1 MFKKRGIL
9 VAFMC
14 CSLLSIG
21 QSVDSVYRQLHIDT
35 SYAYF
40 QFYQDSIGKQLL
52 QHFENTGQEKLV
64 IFHYGG
70 SHIQAERPTT
80 FARQFLQEKYGD
92 GGRGMIFSYG
102 AADTYSSVNYTS
114 TKTGTWDFA
123 KSYKLPPNVP
133 LGVCGMSVETHQ
145 AGASLSWDFKTH
157 YPIDNYLVTVF
168 TEIDSNTFEAEL
180 TIDGTVFM
188 IDQQRL
194 SAAQNTHAIT
204 FSYSGKIDQLT
215 LKTVGTAGTFRFYG
229 LNIEKANSKGI
240 VYHSLGVGAAP
251 MGSVL
256 ALSKVE
262 QQAALLQPDIV
273 FLDFGTNDIL
283 YHNAINPKLAGQVEK
298 AIKKFR
304 AINPNMLI
312 VLTSTQDLF
321 YKGKSITAGP
331 LFRDLM
337 DSLARKN
344 ACLFWN
350 WYDLSGGIKTIKI
363 WEDLGYAKSD
373 YIHLTQNGYEI
384 KGNFIYESF
393 VNTLDKIKAGATSY
407 TVPMKVYTEPVMVS
421 DSSTV
426 DPSIS
431 TEKPLPVKKT
441 TPTKKKKYTVKSGDT
456 LSTIARKNHTTV
468 AKIKQANHLKGDM
481 IRTGQV
487 LVIP

>member
-1 MFKKRGIL
+1 MLILKRVFLFIL
-9 VAFMC
+9 CFNSALIV
-14 CSLLSIG
+14 G
-21 QSVDSVYRQLHIDT
+21 QVDSVYKQLHIDT

-80 FARQFLQEKYGD
+80 FARQFLQQKYGD

-114 TKTGTWDFA
+114 TKTGTWAFA

-157 YPIDNYLVTVF
+157 NPIDNYLVTVF
-168 TEIDSNTFEAEL
+168 TEIDSNAFEAEL

-204 FSYSGKIDQLT
+204 FSYSGTIDQLS
-215 LKTVGTAGTFRFYG
+215 LKTVGTAGHFRFYG
-229 LNIEKANSKGI
+229 INIEKANSNGI

-262 QQAALLQPDIV
+262 QQAALLHPDIV

-331 LFRDLM
+331 IFRDLM

-373 YIHLTQNGYEI
+373 YIHLTQEGYEI

-407 TVPMKVYTEPVMVS
+407 TVPMKVYTEPMVSS
-421 DSSTV
+421 DSSGIT
-426 DPSIS
+426 PSVSI
-431 TEKPLPVKKT
+431 EKPLPVKK
-441 TPTKKKKYTVKSGDT
+441 PTVSKKKKYTVKSGDT